1 MSRPILSRLAVA
13 ANRAQFSR
21 ACGLPPYRSLPG
33 LITRSRVPTST
44 STTVFRRTLIAA
56 PKEGGPPLLERS
68 ANRELPDVTPKR
80 RYLIHVPIFLLSMYI
95 AANLLFNYQK
105 SSSSVVSSTLYALR
119 VNPDAREILGD
130 EISFKAKTIPWIHG
144 TMDQLHG
151 KIDISYKVRGSKG
164 EGTVHFLSV
173 REGGRAG
180 KFKTKKWELELPD
193 GGVLNLLVD
202 DDVLENNQ

>member
-21 ACGLPPYRSLPG
+21 ICGLQPSRTPS
-33 LITRSRVPTST
+33 LITRSRAPTTIFQRS
-44 STTVFRRTLIAA
+44 LIAA
-56 PKEGGPPLLERS
+56 PKEGGPPLLQRS
-68 ANRELPDVTPKR
+68 ADRELPDVTPKR
-80 RYLIHVPIFLLSMYI
+80 RYLIHIPIFLISMYV
-95 AANLLFNYQK
+95 AANLLFNYQR

-119 VNPDAREILGD
+119 VNPEAREILGD

-151 KIDISYKVRGSKG
+151 KIDISYKVKGSKG
-164 EGTVHFLSV
+164 EGTVHFLSL

-180 KFKTKKWELELPD
+180 KFKTKRWALEIPD

-202 DDVLENNQ
+202 DNVLEDEP